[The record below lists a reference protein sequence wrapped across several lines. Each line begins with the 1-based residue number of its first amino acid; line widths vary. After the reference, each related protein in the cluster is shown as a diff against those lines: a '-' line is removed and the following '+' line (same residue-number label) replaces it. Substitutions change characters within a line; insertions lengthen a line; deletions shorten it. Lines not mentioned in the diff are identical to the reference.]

1 MSDES
6 HGHDRE
12 IMGEIMNLAERSCEM
27 SGESRGHGREIMKE
41 TMNLAER
48 ELMGFTKEWHFL

>member
-1 MSDES
+1 MNDES
-6 HGHDRE
+6 H
-12 IMGEIMNLAERSCEM
+12 
-27 SGESRGHGREIMKE
+27 GHGREIMKE

>member
-41 TMNLAER
+41 IMNLAER
-48 ELMGFTKEWHFL
+48 S